1 MRSAASII
9 LSALC
14 VFLFACST
22 MQTGNDFAAGRRALI
37 VGDDQAALR
46 FFQSAA
52 ESNPQLYIR
61 HRQFS
66 EAKYL
71 ELRRSRPVFE

>member
-1 MRSAASII
+1 MKSTAFVIM
-9 LSALC
+9 LALC
-14 VFLFACST
+14 FFLFACST

-52 ESNPQLYIR
+52 ESNPNL
-61 HRQFS
+61 HTP
-66 EAKYL
+66 AAV
-71 ELRRSRPVFE
+71 LRGKVFGATSVAPSI

>member
-52 ESNPQLYIR
+52 ESNPTL
-61 HRQFS
+61 HTPP
-66 EAKYL
+66 AV
-71 ELRRSRPVFE
+71 LRGKVFGATSAAPSI